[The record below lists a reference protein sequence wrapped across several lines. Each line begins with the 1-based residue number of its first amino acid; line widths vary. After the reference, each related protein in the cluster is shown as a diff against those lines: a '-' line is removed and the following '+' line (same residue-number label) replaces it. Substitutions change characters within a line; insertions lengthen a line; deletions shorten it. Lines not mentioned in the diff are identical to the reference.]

1 MAPSLIYRETGIAP
15 ERSSLFGEN
24 DLTNGV
30 VVLRLMKPDKSIIS
44 VAGIH
49 ACYDM
54 EAHIHELINCRTHF
68 YNIFI
73 SAMNNALC
81 AVNLCNVKIPT
92 LQLAKALV
100 ENIEKSIT
108 PELYVPPQFY
118 KLQSLVNDWYPSS
131 DI

>member
-15 ERSSLFGEN
+15 ERSSHFWEN
-24 DLTNGV
+24 DLMNG

-73 SAMNNALC
+73 STMNNALC
-81 AVNLCNVKIPT
+81 SVKLCNGKIPT

-108 PELYVPPQFY
+108 PEIPDHRVAHVIAWR
-118 KLQSLVNDWYPSS
+118 SVTCCN
-131 DI
+131 